1 MKQGGLQKLTLRDVP
16 LSGKTV
22 LLRADYN
29 VPLTKDGQISD
40 DFRIRSSVDT
50 INYLIDRHC
59 KVVICSH
66 LGRPNGEV
74 NEAFSLEPVAD
85 RLTKLLKKP
94 VRFVPESVGD
104 QVSQATK
111 RMHAG
116 DVVLLENLRF
126 HAGEEANDSDFAKLV
141 ASSSGAEYFV
151 QDGFGVVHRAHASTY
166 AITQFLPSVAGLLLE
181 REYNVIRSNMDAPKR
196 PLVAILGGAK
206 VSDKIAVIEK
216 FVSIADTI
224 IIGGAMANT
233 FFKQRGHSIGK
244 SVHEDGLA
252 SIVTKIYDTAEKKV
266 GTENI
271 DDFIILPTDVAVATK
286 IDASVRRTMVSISDV
301 ASDEYIL
308 DAGPESIARITDILD
323 GAQTVIWNGTLG
335 YAELEQF
342 SYGSA
347 RTALALATH
356 PEITSVIGG
365 GDTADFVLGWDAGSG
380 SSFTHVSTGGGASLD
395 LMAGAAMPGI
405 DALLDAQSAIQYTNK
420 KH

>member
-1 MKQGGLQKLTLRDVP
+1 MKQGGLKKLTLRDVP

-29 VPLTKDGQISD
+29 VPLTKDGQIAD
-40 DFRIRSSVDT
+40 DFRIRSSIDT
-50 INYLIDRHC
+50 INYLVDRHC
-59 KVVICSH
+59 KVVLCSH
-66 LGRPNGEV
+66 LGRPNGKV
-74 NEAFSLEPVAD
+74 DDTYTLEPVSL
-85 RLTKLLKKP
+85 RLSKLLKKP
-94 VRFVPESVGD
+94 VRFVPECVGD

-111 RMHAG
+111 RMRPG
-116 DVVLLENLRF
+116 EIVVLENLRY
-126 HAGEEANDSDFAKLV
+126 HAGEEADDVDFARLL
-141 ASSSGAEYFV
+141 ATSTNAEYFV
-151 QDGFGVVHRAHASTY
+151 QDGFGVVHRAHASTS

-181 REYNVIRSNMDAPKR
+181 REYNLIRSNMDNPKR

-206 VSDKIAVIEK
+206 VSDKIAIIEK

-224 IIGGAMANT
+224 VIGGAMANT
-233 FFKQRGHSIGK
+233 FLKQRGHAIGK

-252 SIVTKIYDTAEKKV
+252 SIVSKIYETAQKKV
-266 GTENI
+266 GPENV
-271 DDFIILPTDVAVATK
+271 DNFIVLPTDVAVATR
-286 IDASVRRTMVSISDV
+286 IDTSVRRTVVAVEDVS
-301 ASDEYIL
+301 SDEYIL
-308 DAGPESIARITDILD
+308 DAGSDSIARIAEILES
-323 GAQTVIWNGTLG
+323 AQTVIWNGTLG

-347 RTALALATH
+347 RTALALAAH

-365 GDTADFVLGWDAGSG
+365 GDTADFVLKWDVGSG

-405 DALLDAQSAIQYTNK
+405 DALLDAQSAIQYTSE